1 MDFSSFWTVWLIEGF
16 ASFSLSVLE
25 PIKSW
30 VKQKFSQTHIYSGN
44 CSGIPKKDRFI
55 MILCKKSLKTL
66 LCFVFA
72 PPTKTINNR
81 FLPLKGAGISFHHDE
96 VCWLKAL
103 PPLYYQPLNQ
113 WQPLKKNQFCQTK
126 RGFGNCTSMQKDN

>member
-1 MDFSSFWTVWLIEGF
+1 MDFYSFWTVWLIEGF

-44 CSGIPKKDRFI
+44 CSGIPKKDRFK

-72 PPTKTINNR
+72 PPNKTINIKIPT
-81 FLPLKGAGISFHHDE
+81 FKGDRDIFSSRRIRSLLVEGSTSSLLSTFE
-96 VCWLKAL
+96 
-103 PPLYYQPLNQ
+103 PMTTFE
-113 WQPLKKNQFCQTK
+113 KKSILSN
-126 RGFGNCTSMQKDN
+126 